1 MSSKQRKTD
10 KRIGKLDEAKGILI
24 VLIVFGHIIDSN
36 QTDSVA
42 LQAIYLFVYAF
53 HIPAFGFAS
62 GYVSR
67 AANSP
72 HTPLRTLSSFIQP
85 FIICQ
90 IIFWLIET
98 NFNNA
103 PVNWFRLLSVP
114 YWTLWYLFSLV
125 MWRVLLIPYSR
136 WSHPL
141 IISILVALTAG
152 LVDNWGYAFSISR
165 TLVFFPFFLAGHIYE
180 KYNSSD
186 FLSPIRSQP
195 IAVGAF
201 IAAGFAAYVLAVNQF
216 DPRLL
221 YHAQSYSRM
230 GLDWQTGVVF
240 RIAALTTAAI
250 LVCSFFAVMPLRLK
264 LFGDIGRNSLYP
276 YLSHG
281 LIIKI
286 FVGLGLFNQVQ
297 QFLAPETI
305 LLGSILASLFFVYVS
320 TRPTVLSFQKAVF
333 APSSLLE
340 VMKTLRR
347 SPNS

>member
-1 MSSKQRKTD
+1 MSSKQRKTN
-10 KRIGKLDEAKGILI
+10 KRIERSDEAKGILI
-24 VLIVFGHIIDSN
+24 ILVVIGHIIESN

-67 AANSP
+67 ATNSS
-72 HTPLRTLSSFIQP
+72 HALLRTLSSLIQP
-85 FIICQ
+85 LIICQ
-90 IIFWLIET
+90 IIFWLIEL
-98 NFNNA
+98 NFNDT
-103 PVNWFRLLSVP
+103 PVNWFRMLSVP
-114 YWTLWYLFSLV
+114 YWTLWYLLSLV
-125 MWRVLLIPYSR
+125 IWRVLLIPYSR

-141 IISILVALTAG
+141 IISILVALAAG

-165 TLVFFPFFLAGHIYE
+165 TLVFFPFFLAGHIYG

-186 FLSPIRSQP
+186 LLSPIRSQP
-195 IAVGAF
+195 IAVGVF
-201 IAAGFAAYVLAVNQF
+201 IVAGFFAYVLAVNQF
-216 DPRLL
+216 DPTLF

-230 GLDWQTGVVF
+230 GFDWQTGVVF
-240 RIAALTTAAI
+240 RMAALTAAAI
-250 LVCSFFAVMPLRLK
+250 LVCSFFAVMPLRHK
-264 LFGDIGRNSLYP
+264 LFDNIGRNSLYP

-320 TRPTVLSFQKAVF
+320 TRPIVLSFQRAVF
-333 APSSLLE
+333 VPSSLLE
-340 VMKTLRR
+340 MMKTPWR